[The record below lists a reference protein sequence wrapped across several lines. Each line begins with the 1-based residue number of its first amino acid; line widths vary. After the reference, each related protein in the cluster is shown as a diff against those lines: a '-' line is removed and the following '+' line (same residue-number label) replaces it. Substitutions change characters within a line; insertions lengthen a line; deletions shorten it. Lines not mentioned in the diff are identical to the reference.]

1 MNFSARIDFSAP
13 RNGLD
18 RERSERMKNG
28 LPLFDLSQS
37 NPTRTG
43 FAHGREELASALSDP
58 KNAEYSPDPRGLA
71 GARAGISSHVAA
83 SGRPIDEN
91 RLILCASTSEAYS
104 YLFKLLCD
112 PGDAVLVPRPGYPL
126 FEQLASLESVKALG
140 YRLDYFHP
148 SGWSIDIQSIRTAL
162 EGQDGKRIKILVLI
176 NPNNP
181 TGSYLREEELGPVVE
196 LCREYSLALIADE
209 VFYGFD
215 LEPRKGRVS
224 LLGNDRVLTFTLD
237 GLSKRLCL
245 PQMKLGWI
253 YVSGPADEAARAVA
267 ALELISDTFLSAGTP
282 VMNAVGG
289 LLAREDEICGAMR
302 SRMAEVMGIYREIIG
317 FRGSPH
323 RILACEGGWTA
334 LVQSPRFAGEEELA
348 RGLLREEGIYVHP
361 GFFFDMENE
370 AYFAFSLILRPEDA
384 RSAAV
389 KYRAFFDRF
398 DQNSR

>member
-1 MNFSARIDFSAP
+1 MAAP
-13 RNGLD
+13 
-18 RERSERMKNG
+18 
-28 LPLFDLSQS
+28 
-37 NPTRTG
+37 
-43 FAHGREELASALSDP
+43 
-58 KNAEYSPDPRGLA
+58 
-71 GARAGISSHVAA
+71 
-83 SGRPIDEN
+83 GRPIDEN

-140 YRLDYFHP
+140 YRLEYSHP
-148 SGWSIDIQSIRTAL
+148 SGWSIDIQSIRSAF
-162 EGQDGKRIKILVLI
+162 EGPDGKRIKALVLI

-224 LLGNDRVLTFTLD
+224 LLGNDKMLTFTLD

-253 YVSGPADEAARAVA
+253 YISGPEAEAAHAAA
-267 ALELISDTFLSAGTP
+267 ALELISDTFLSAGAP

-289 LLAREDEICGAMR
+289 LLAREDEIRGAMR

-317 FRGSPH
+317 FQGSPH